1 MAIYKCTLKILW
13 VQNIADDRGT
23 RDIYYHYDWCINFV
37 KRLFEVH
44 TSVGFIVTLLAVS
57 VLTSLLLKRST
68 SYSWSSY
75 IGGEG
80 TYLAEIFQYDVML
93 WIFNLLGGGNFKI
106 HNMTMGPRL
115 SFDDMILMTI
125 QSKPVLKLVNLYIVP
140 SGIQTCE
147 LKTIWRTWKR
157 DYYSLKKLATKT
169 HCFYM
174 INILFIIYMYYFY
187 KINCIWYLYI
197 YYSYNV
203 S

>member
-1 MAIYKCTLKILW
+1 MYKCTLKVLW

-37 KRLFEVH
+37 KRLFEVY
-44 TSVGFIVTLLAVS
+44 TSVGFIVTLLAAS

-80 TYLAEIFQYDVML
+80 TYLVEIFQYDVML

-125 QSKPVLKLVNLYIVP
+125 QSKPVLKLVYIVP
-140 SGIQTCE
+140 SGIQTRE
-147 LKTIWRTWKR
+147 LKTICRTW
-157 DYYSLKKLATKT
+157 
-169 HCFYM
+169 
-174 INILFIIYMYYFY
+174 
-187 KINCIWYLYI
+187 
-197 YYSYNV
+197 
-203 S
+203 